1 MSTVLNLLLALFII
15 VQVIFFVYLLSPLL
29 LLVFSTIYGKKDI
42 KKHLN
47 NRKVY
52 NDDFDFAAIIT
63 VHQDARF
70 IEPFIDSFLKQ
81 TYKKFKVYIV
91 ADDCDTTGIRIS
103 DDRIKII
110 RPSTPIHSKVK
121 SIQYAVDCLEK
132 QHDVMVIFDS
142 DSLVHPSYFE
152 RLNTYFQAG
161 YEAVQCITISKSLKT
176 GMAKVETL
184 GWVFTTFIERASRMM
199 LGLSST
205 VSGNGIA
212 IKLSL
217 YKDINYVDSLGG
229 FDKRLQTYLMI
240 KLDEIAFA
248 KDAIV
253 FEEKTNDGKSFEKQR
268 TRWIYSY
275 FKYFN
280 DNWLIFWEGLKKIN
294 FNKIFF
300 GFSAMRPPLFLTMGI
315 SVLCMVINLLIDPF
329 VSLIW
334 LLAMMIFIFSFIGIA
349 TKKGYQRGLD
359 DAILLLPMIVF
370 LQFKAFF
377 QMGKASKSFMKTEHD
392 EVCYID
398 QINFNDLKIN

>member
-1 MSTVLNLLLALFII
+1 
-15 VQVIFFVYLLSPLL
+15 VIFIVYLLSPLL
-29 LLVFSTIYGKKDI
+29 LLVFSTIFGKKDM
-42 KKHLN
+42 KKYLN
-47 NRKVY
+47 KRKVY
-52 NDDFDFAAIIT
+52 NTDFDFAAIIT

-70 IEPFIDSFLKQ
+70 IDPFIDSFLKQ

-91 ADDCDTTGIRIS
+91 ADDCDTRGIMIS

-110 RPSTPIHSKVK
+110 HPAIPLNSKVK

-142 DSLVHPSYFE
+142 DSLVHPYFFE
-152 RLNTYFQAG
+152 RLNSYFQAG

-229 FDKRLQTYLMI
+229 FDKRLQTFLMI
-240 KLDEIAFA
+240 NLDEIAFA

-280 DNWLIFWEGLKKIN
+280 DNWLIFKEGLKKIN
-294 FNKIFF
+294 FNKLFF

-315 SVLCMVINLLIDPF
+315 SFVCMLMNLFINPF
-329 VSLIW
+329 VALIW
-334 LLAMMIFIFSFIGIA
+334 LLTLVIFVFSFVGIA

-377 QMGKASKSFMKTEHD
+377 QIGKASKSFMKTDHD

-398 QINFNDLKIN
+398 EINFNDLRIN